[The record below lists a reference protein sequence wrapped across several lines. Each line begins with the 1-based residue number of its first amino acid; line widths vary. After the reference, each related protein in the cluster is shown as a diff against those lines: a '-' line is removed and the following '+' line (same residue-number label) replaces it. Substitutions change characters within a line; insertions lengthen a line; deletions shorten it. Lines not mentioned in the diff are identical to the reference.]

1 MLFPSLGLHQGW
13 IWPWDASYKPRGQ
26 SGNGGSSGFGE
37 TGVLRAA
44 MGHALCW
51 SRAALSACVAMRGT
65 LGEWPLELVYLEHI
79 AEPLRVSGSS
89 FVRHRWY

>member
-1 MLFPSLGLHQGW
+1 
-13 IWPWDASYKPRGQ
+13 
-26 SGNGGSSGFGE
+26 
-37 TGVLRAA
+37 
-44 MGHALCW
+44 MGRALCW

-79 AEPLRVSGSS
+79 AEPLRVSDSS